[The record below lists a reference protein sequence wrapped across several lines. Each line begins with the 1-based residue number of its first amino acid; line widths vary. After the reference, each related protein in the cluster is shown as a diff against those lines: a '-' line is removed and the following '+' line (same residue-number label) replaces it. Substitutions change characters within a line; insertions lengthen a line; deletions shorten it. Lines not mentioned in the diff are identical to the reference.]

1 MSTSQFWLNR
11 TENTLDSHLKTKL
24 KTSRD
29 MNVRQYPFDF
39 FLGLQYLCETLEG
52 KVDIDPDVRQK
63 TVNVGGCCMLTFFE
77 KGLSTSESFFDD
89 DLAQNLEYNYSVN
102 EFFYLTHD
110 ILLLKERDAKKQRAD
125 RRKAERKARK
135 AKGEAKAST

>member
-1 MSTSQFWLNR
+1 
-11 TENTLDSHLKTKL
+11 
-24 KTSRD
+24 

-102 EFFYLTHD
+102 EFFFYLTHD

>member
-1 MSTSQFWLNR
+1 MSTSQFWLSR

-63 TVNVGGCCMLTFFE
+63 TVNVGGCCMLTFLE

-102 EFFYLTHD
+102 EFFFISRMIFCY
-110 ILLLKERDAKKQRAD
+110 
-125 RRKAERKARK
+125 
-135 AKGEAKAST
+135 